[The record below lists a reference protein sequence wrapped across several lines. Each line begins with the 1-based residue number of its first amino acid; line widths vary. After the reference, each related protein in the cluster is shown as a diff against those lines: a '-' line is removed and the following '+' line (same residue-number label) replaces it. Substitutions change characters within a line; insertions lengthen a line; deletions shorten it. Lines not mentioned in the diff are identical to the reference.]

1 MPQERQVAYK
11 VWISDLHNGKYVKE
25 DGEWDPNYLLVRD
38 KKISRVNIIA
48 TVVDKLIHDGAQYGT
63 VELDDGSGKISV
75 KAWRE
80 DVSIFSKVK
89 LGDLVLFLGRVKEF
103 NNEIYLTPEIV
114 NSLDNLAWAKIRKLE
129 LLKIY
134 GEPTVNTALDKDI
147 ANSQQ
152 IEKPMEQTASESNRQ
167 KILRIV
173 ASKDGIGYDEL
184 INESG
189 LNETEVKRIVLELV
203 KEGEVYQPR
212 AGVIKAI

>member
-134 GEPTVNTALDKDI
+134 GEPIVNNSLDKDI

-189 LNETEVKRIVLELV
+189 LTETEVKSIVLELV

>member
-152 IEKPMEQTASESNRQ
+152 IERPAEQTASESSRQ

-173 ASKDGIGYDEL
+173 ASKDGVWYDEL

-189 LNETEVKRIVLELV
+189 LNEIEVKGIILELV

>member
-114 NSLDNLAWAKIRKLE
+114 NSLNNLAWAKIRKLE

-134 GEPTVNTALDKDI
+134 GKPTVNIALDKDI

-152 IEKPMEQTASESNRQ
+152 IEKPMEQTASESSRQ

-173 ASKDGIGYDEL
+173 ASKEGIGYDEL

-189 LNETEVKRIVLELV
+189 LNEIEVKGIILELV